1 LRTTTANYDISNAVL
16 QKNQVVKVAIGGF
29 TNSYVSGTL
38 VSIAATE
45 KKFLKSF
52 SAKFPKIDILK
63 QPFPKSGSF
72 AISIIDET
80 LDITSA
86 INSNPPINQN
96 ITVSYGYRDLAI
108 ADFVVL
114 ETQKLTEAIELN
126 SDLQTYDFVSR
137 DVRRLLKGNIGRKK
151 PTTTLDNALDAL
163 DLTVQVFSLS
173 GFIDP
178 ANMPN
183 QFDVSTVTGLNARGY
198 LQIGNEII
206 AYRTL
211 DSGNVEFDIII
222 NADRHCMSAKGI
234 TNFPS
239 YPEGT
244 KVEQVYAFQSM
255 YPTEAILYLLL
266 TTDDGSGHAFYDLGS
281 FDDGFRG
288 MGFEADIATADVDIE
303 GIERLGWK
311 FFNNGFE
318 SCMTVL
324 IKEETD
330 GLDFI
335 IENFL
340 KPGGLYMYIENGIIK
355 IKTLDRL
362 DLITNFVADDALTKD
377 DLVNNRIE
385 SFSIDPKTIL
395 NRINFSW
402 QIDPI
407 TNDKTRSW
415 EFRHDNSVTQYGAI
429 EEPFVINSP
438 LVAFAVGIRQPQTIW
453 RTSLNI
459 QDQIRDVIVRRWF
472 YTFQNPL
479 GVLDFKVMPDKWLLQ
494 PTDWITITHDKIP
507 DSDAG
512 TRGWTNKQ
520 FFITEQSMNPLSSP
534 PIFSYKA
541 LTWEALTDVSDPYSF
556 TTIAEGS
563 IDDTDIAF
571 NSDNTITLNTEDAF
585 WDHAGLAQSALQILI
600 LTIGITPPSTG
611 STHHWIKLSVH
622 LIGDNAGDK
631 DFIHHSQHY
640 RAIRYLSSD
649 SAEFD
654 IELIIFPIYDP
665 ARTSN
670 VERVKVDWWDASHG
684 STERPDT
691 VTLKEIQYGALGEA
705 MSSTKELLN

>member
-1 LRTTTANYDISNAVL
+1 MRTTTGNYDTSNAVS
-16 QKNQVVKVAIGGF
+16 QKKPVVKVAIGGF
-29 TNSYVSGTL
+29 TNSYVSETL
-38 VSIAATE
+38 VSIAASE
-45 KKFLKSF
+45 KKFLRSF
-52 SAKFPKIDILK
+52 NAKFPKIDILK

-72 AISIIDET
+72 SFSILDKD

-86 INSNPPINQN
+86 LNSNPPINKDV
-96 ITVSYGYRDLAI
+96 TVSYGYQDLAI

-114 ETQKLTEAIELN
+114 ETQKLTEPIRLN

-137 DVRRLLKGNIGRKK
+137 DVRRLLRGNIGRKK
-151 PTTTLDNALDAL
+151 PTTNLDVALGATDIV
-163 DLTVQVFSLS
+163 VQVDSLS
-173 GFIDP
+173 GFINP
-178 ANMPN
+178 ANLPN
-183 QFDVSTVTGLNARGY
+183 QFDVSLDTGLNARGY
-198 LQIGNEII
+198 LQIKNEII
-206 AYRTL
+206 AYRTI
-211 DSGNVEFDIII
+211 DSGNVEFDI
-222 NADRHCMSAKGI
+222 NVSADRHCMSAKAIVG
-234 TNFPS
+234 FPD
-239 YPEGT
+239 YAVGT
-244 KVEQVYAFQSM
+244 EVEQVFAFQSM

-266 TTDDGSGHAFYDLGS
+266 TTDDGTGHAFYDLAS
-281 FDDGFRG
+281 HDDGFKG
-288 MGFEADIATADVDIE
+288 MGFETDIAAADIDIE

-324 IKEETD
+324 ITEETD
-330 GLDFI
+330 GLEFI

-340 KPGGLYMYIENGIIK
+340 KPGGLYMYIETGIIK

-377 DLVNNRIE
+377 DFVNNRIE
-385 SFSIDPKTIL
+385 SFLIDPKTII

-415 EFRHDNSVTQYGAI
+415 ELKHDNSVTQYGSI

-438 LVAFAVGIRQPQTIW
+438 LVAFKVGIRQPQTIW

-459 QDQIRDVIVRRWF
+459 QDQVRDVIVRRWF

-512 TRGWTNKQ
+512 TRGWTNKK
-520 FFITEQSMNPLSSP
+520 FFITEQSMDPLSNP

-556 TTIAEGS
+556 TTIAQGS

-571 NSDNTITLNTEDAF
+571 NSNNTITLNTEDGF
-585 WDHAGLAQSALQILI
+585 WDHAGLAQSALEILI
-600 LTIGITPPSTG
+600 IKIGITPPNTG
-611 STHHWIKLSVH
+611 STHHWVKLSIH
-622 LIGDNAGDK
+622 LIGDDVGDK

-654 IELIIFPIYDP
+654 IELIILPIYDP
-665 ARTSN
+665 TKAST

-684 STERPDT
+684 STERPSAIT
-691 VTLKEIQYGALGEA
+691 FKEIKYGAFGEA
-705 MSSTKELLN
+705 MSSVKELLN